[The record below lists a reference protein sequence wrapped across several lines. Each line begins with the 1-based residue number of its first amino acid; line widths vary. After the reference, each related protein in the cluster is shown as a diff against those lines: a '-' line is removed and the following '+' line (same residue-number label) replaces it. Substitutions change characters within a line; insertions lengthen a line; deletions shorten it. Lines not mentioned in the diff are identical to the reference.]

1 MTEGALEG
9 IKILDLTHYIAGPY
23 CTKILADFGA
33 DVLKV
38 ERPGLGDSARQMG
51 PFYQDDPHLE
61 KSGLFLFLN
70 TNKQS
75 ITLDLETAT
84 GGNIVRKLV
93 EEADVLVENFA
104 PGVMDKLGL
113 GYDVLEKINPRLIMV
128 SISNFGQS
136 GPYRDYKAE
145 DIVEYAMSGLMYV
158 IGNYDREPVKHG
170 GTAAQFTAGE
180 VAAITVLMALNVQ
193 QDSGQG
199 DYIDVS
205 IQEAVTAPQ
214 YTLLMPYVYSG
225 GVKRRSLKGGGDLT
239 QNNAIATK
247 DGYVVPSITNME
259 WSLLALSLELTEELD
274 NSKFDTPAARVLNG
288 EELDDIIH
296 KRFLEK
302 TKADL
307 FHETQAFGSSFG
319 IVMSTEDLLNCPQL
333 AEREFFPEVDHPFT
347 GSLKYPG
354 APFKMPEGG
363 WQKGSAPLLGE
374 HNREIFIDR
383 LGYSQEDLVKF
394 RELGIS

>member
-1 MTEGALEG
+1 MTEGALAG
-9 IKILDLTHYIAGPY
+9 IKILDLTHFIAGPY

-38 ERPGLGDSARQMG
+38 ERPGEGDGARQIG
-51 PFYQDDPHLE
+51 PFFQDDPHHE

-75 ITLDLETAT
+75 ITLNLETAT
-84 GGNIVRKLV
+84 GVKIIKRLA
-93 EEADVLVENFA
+93 EEADILVENFA

-113 GYDVLEKINPRLIMV
+113 GYDALEKINPRLIMV

-145 DIVEYAMSGLMYV
+145 DIVEYAMSGLMYA
-158 IGNYDREPVKHG
+158 IGNYDREPMKHG
-170 GTAAQFTAGE
+170 GTPAQFTAGE
-180 VAAITVLMALNVQ
+180 VAAITVLMALNTQ

-205 IQEAVTAPQ
+205 IHEAVTAAQ
-214 YTLLMPYVYSG
+214 YAVLMPYVYSG

-239 QNNAIATK
+239 QSNAIATL
-247 DGYVVPSITNME
+247 DGFVVPSITNME
-259 WSLLALSLELTEELD
+259 WSLLALSLGLTEELD
-274 NSKFDTPAARVLNG
+274 NPKFDTPAARVLNG

-302 TKADL
+302 PKEEL
-307 FHETQAFGSSFG
+307 FHETQALGSSFG
-319 IVMSTEDLLNCPQL
+319 IVMSTEDLLSCPHL
-333 AEREFFPEVDHPFT
+333 AEREFFAEVGHPVT
-347 GSLKYPG
+347 GPLKYPG
-354 APFKMPEGG
+354 APFKMPDGG
-363 WQKGSAPLLGE
+363 WQKGRAPLLGE
-374 HNREIFIDR
+374 HNREIFIDK

-394 RELGIS
+394 RELGLS